1 MVALVPCRL
10 RLCNVRTF
18 VDASF
23 PLDGLKVLIGE
34 NATGKSTVVEALQL
48 LRGATERGFSRTLL
62 EVHRG
67 IRSILRDGADACTF
81 ELGLARRGAP
91 VSEGEAFTYTLTLSA
106 QPPPYHPTQW
116 KVGHEQLVRHSL
128 GEASE
133 TLLERHASRIDT
145 LAQRD
150 HPGGFT
156 GISDETPLIS
166 AMLEGIQQYPDELVA
181 AAQAIAGIRVGVGFD
196 VLPTWVARALKR
208 PSSPLRERAQTN
220 AVDGLDLLGSNLAE
234 AYFTFINEPAYKRL
248 WPEILSTIQL
258 GFGEQIEDV
267 MTPAAGAGYVELVVQ
282 LRGRRNPVPAQALS
296 NGMLAWLSLV
306 ALVYLGRE
314 ARSML
319 VLDEPELHLHPRLL
333 ARAVQLFHATA
344 ARHPVLLAT
353 HSRRMLDLLG
363 DEAGPATLVCTLD
376 EAHHAAQVQT
386 VNTERLRAWLEDFDG
401 LGALADAGYL
411 PALLDDPAPQGA
423 QSAAEPA
430 P

>member
-48 LRGATERGFSRTLL
+48 LRCIGDGSFARALR
-62 EVHRG
+62 EVHGGLRG
-67 IRSILRDGADACTF
+67 LLRDETGACTLALDLAPRDGADGVLRYSITF
-81 ELGLARRGAP
+81 RPLDAVRFVVERESLTRADPGDASSWLLRREGSECWVRTAEASAP
-91 VSEGEAFTYTLTLSA
+91 VRARTTPDLPALCT
-106 QPPPYHPTQW
+106 
-116 KVGHEQLVRHSL
+116 RD
-128 GEASE
+128 
-133 TLLERHASRIDT
+133 DT
-145 LAQRD
+145 AWHD
-150 HPGGFT
+150 
-156 GISDETPLIS
+156 
-166 AMLEGIQQYPDELVA
+166 ALVA
-181 AAQAIAGIRVGVGFD
+181 AAQAIAGMRVGVGFD

-376 EAHHAAQVQT
+376 EAQHAAQVQT

-411 PALLDDPAPQGA
+411 PALLDDPAPPGA